1 MQNESPLARLISTRS
16 QALGLS
22 RQALGFR
29 LGYQN
34 PAKAAGRV
42 YALCDGHIASRKS
55 RSALGRL
62 AGALEVPEHVVEEA
76 LAAAK
81 AMIAE
86 QDRQA
91 REAVR
96 LAHEAAE
103 ARWRANFKPHAVIET
118 KSKCPSSIV
127 MCGMTGGVGRWLIVP
142 LDSSKSP
149 MTFVRQVLDVL
160 PTKLHTGTQGQSFV
174 PFFGRAKGF
183 ILNYRPDQAVRFT
196 LDGEALEVLPKAYR
210 PGEIELDIGGRN
222 RSPRTVARVLGLG

>member
-1 MQNESPLARLISTRS
+1 MQSRISLSPPNRQPSLK
-16 QALGLS
+16 LGLRS
-22 RQALGFR
+22 QALGFR

-76 LAAAK
+76 LAATK

-103 ARWRANFKPHAVIET
+103 AH
-118 KSKCPSSIV
+118 
-127 MCGMTGGVGRWLIVP
+127 GGLI
-142 LDSSKSP
+142 SSP
-149 MTFVRQVLDVL
+149 MR
-160 PTKLHTGTQGQSFV
+160 
-174 PFFGRAKGF
+174 
-183 ILNYRPDQAVRFT
+183 
-196 LDGEALEVLPKAYR
+196 
-210 PGEIELDIGGRN
+210 
-222 RSPRTVARVLGLG
+222 